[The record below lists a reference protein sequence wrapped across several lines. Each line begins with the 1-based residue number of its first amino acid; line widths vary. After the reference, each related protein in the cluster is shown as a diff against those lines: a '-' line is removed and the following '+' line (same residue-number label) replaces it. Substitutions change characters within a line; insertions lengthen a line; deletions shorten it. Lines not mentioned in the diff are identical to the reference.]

1 MSKAVKRLFD
11 IIASASGLIVLSPV
25 FLILVYLIRKN
36 LGSPVFFIQ
45 ERPGKDGRPFK
56 MIKFRSMRDA
66 IDKDGNPLPD
76 SERLTDFGKKL
87 RATSLDELPELWNVL
102 KGEMSLVGPRPLL
115 MGYLP
120 LYNEFQNRRHE
131 MKPGVTGWAQVN
143 GRNALSWDEK
153 FSCDVWYIDH
163 YSFWLD
169 MKILFL
175 TVKKVFIKEGISAEG
190 EATMPPFTGNRKL
203 AVIGAGGHGKVVA
216 ELAAAL
222 GTYGEIVFLDDR
234 AQSSI
239 NGFPVIGTTLLLE
252 NSLSPEQYDV
262 AVAVG
267 NNRIRR
273 QIAEK
278 AATLGFS
285 LPVLIHP
292 NAYVSPS
299 ATVGQGSVVMAQAV
313 VQAGSVLKDGVIV
326 NTAATVDHDCL
337 LDAFVHISPGAHLSG
352 NTHIGEESW
361 IGTGAC
367 SRQQIRIG
375 SRATIGAGAVVVRDV
390 SDGMTVA
397 GNPAKPLPRKNPET
411 STA

>member
-1 MSKAVKRLFD
+1 MNKFFKRLFD
-11 IIASASGLIVLSPV
+11 IIASASGLIILSPV

-45 ERPGKDGRPFK
+45 DRPGKDGKPFK

-66 IDKDGNPLPD
+66 LDSDGIPLPD

-102 KGEMSLVGPRPLL
+102 KGNMSLVGPRPLL

-131 MKPGVTGWAQVN
+131 MKPGITGWAQVN

-153 FSCDVWYIDH
+153 FSCDVWYIDRF
-163 YSFWLD
+163 SFWLD

-234 AQSSI
+234 VQGSV

-278 AATLGFS
+278 AAALGFA

-292 NAYVSPS
+292 DAYVSPS
-299 ATVGQGSVVMAQAV
+299 ATVGQGSVVMAKAV
-313 VQAGSVLKDGVIV
+313 VQAGNVLKDGVIV

-397 GNPAKPLPRKNPET
+397 GNPAKPLAGKNTET
-411 STA
+411 LRS